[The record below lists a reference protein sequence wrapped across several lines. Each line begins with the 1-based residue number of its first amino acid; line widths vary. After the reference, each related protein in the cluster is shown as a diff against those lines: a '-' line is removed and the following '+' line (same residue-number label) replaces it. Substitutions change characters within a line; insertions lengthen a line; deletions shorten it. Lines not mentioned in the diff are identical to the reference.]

1 MLEYVKVGVRPSLY
15 NVKTLNLILLIMR
28 KAQYLFLF
36 IILMSCQSVKKNNLF
51 LEKKIPVSQLKRD
64 VDFTY
69 DKLKRF
75 HPELYWYISKTDLD
89 HKFDS
94 LKMSFRKPL
103 TPNEFYFQFSPVIAS
118 INEGHLRL
126 KAIPRKY
133 TKAEQKAFKTKRPLF
148 ALMDYQVVGDKMFV
162 KENRENVKNIKVG
175 TEILKI
181 NDENVSDLIR
191 KYRKLYSSDGKNQ
204 TFQKYFMNLS
214 FFNYYTLEKGYLDSV
229 NLQTRYDNVISDVF
243 IKRQKKTD
251 QQVDI
256 DKVKPKITTVQKVQD
271 YDASSKTYNRD
282 LKFLKTDSSI
292 AYIKVKTF
300 SATLAKKFYK
310 ETFAEIKDA
319 KSDYLILDIRD
330 NLGGSLSEI
339 NTLYSYLTDKEFTLI
354 KSPEMTSRTSGLHQN
369 YFRGQNV
376 LSSIFSAVGY
386 PFFLAGNYLLSS
398 KKEGRYYFREFASKP
413 TKPKKDAFRG
423 KIYVLVNGGS
433 FSASSIISAK
443 LKYEKRALII
453 GEETGG
459 ANDGTVAGVNNTVT
473 LPHSK
478 LALPIGLFLIRPNI
492 EFDNNNRGVIPNIE
506 VEPNFGDLSGCEE
519 DKMMKWVLDDIAFR
533 NSIVGKAK

>member
-1 MLEYVKVGVRPSLY
+1 ML
-15 NVKTLNLILLIMR
+15 
-28 KAQYLFLF
+28 
-36 IILMSCQSVKKNNLF
+36 
-51 LEKKIPVSQLKRD
+51 LEKKIPVTQLRKD

-75 HPELYWYISKTDLD
+75 HPELYWYISKDDLD
-89 HKFDS
+89 RKFDS
-94 LKMSFRKPL
+94 LKVSLTKPL
-103 TPNEFYFQFSPVIAS
+103 TPNEFYFQFSPVIAN

-133 TKAEQKAFKTKRPLF
+133 TKAEQRAFRMKKPLF
-148 ALMDYQVVGDKMFV
+148 ALMDYQIVDDKMFV
-162 KENRENVKNIKVG
+162 KENRENVENIKVG

-181 NDENVSDLIR
+181 NNEDVSDLIN
-191 KYRKLYSSDGKNQ
+191 KYKKLYSSDGRNQ
-204 TFQKYFMNLS
+204 TFQKYFMNLA

-229 NLQTRYDNVISDVF
+229 TLQARYNNVISDVF

-251 QQVDI
+251 QQMNADE
-256 DKVKPKITTVQKVQD
+256 VKPKITTVQKVQD
-271 YDASSKTYNRD
+271 YDVSSKTYNRN

-310 ETFAEIKDA
+310 ETFANIKHA

-369 YFRGQNV
+369 YFRGQNMF
-376 LSSIFSAVGY
+376 SSILSAVGY
-386 PFFLAGNYLLSS
+386 PFFLAGNYFLSS
-398 KKEGRYYFREFASKP
+398 KKDNRYYFREFASKP
-413 TKPKKDAFRG
+413 TKPRKDAFRG
-423 KIYVLVNGGS
+423 KIYVLINGGS

-443 LKYEKRALII
+443 LKYEKRAVIV

-473 LPHSK
+473 LPNSK
-478 LALPIGLFLIRPNI
+478 LTLPIGLFLIRPNI
-492 EFDNNNRGVIPNIE
+492 EFDNNSRGVMPNVE
-506 VEPNFGDLSGCEE
+506 VDPGFGDMSDQE
-519 DKMMKWVLDDIAFR
+519 DKMMNWVLDDIAFR
-533 NSIVGKAK
+533 NSIIGKTK

>member
-1 MLEYVKVGVRPSLY
+1 MLEYVKVGVCSSLY

-28 KAQYLFLF
+28 KVQYLFLF
-36 IILMSCQSVKKNNLF
+36 IVIMSCQSVRKNNLF
-51 LEKKIPVSQLKRD
+51 LEKKIPVAQLKKD

-75 HPELYWYISKTDLD
+75 HPELYWYISKADLD

-94 LKMSFRKPL
+94 LKTTITKPL
-103 TPNEFYFQFSPVIAS
+103 TPNEFFFQFSPVIAS

-133 TKAEQKAFKTKRPLF
+133 TKAEQKAFRTKRPLF
-148 ALMDYQVVGDKMFV
+148 GLMDYQVVGNKMFV
-162 KENRENVKNIKVG
+162 KENKEDVKNIKVG

-181 NDENVSDLIR
+181 NDENVSDLIS

-229 NLQTRYDNVISDVF
+229 ILQTKYNNVISDVF
-243 IKRQKKTD
+243 IKREKKTD
-251 QQVDI
+251 QQVNI
-256 DKVKPKITTVQKVQD
+256 DRVKPKITTVQKVQD
-271 YDASSKTYNRD
+271 YDAGSKTYNRD
-282 LKFLKTDSSI
+282 LKFLKSDSSV

-310 ETFAEIKDA
+310 ETFAEIKNA
-319 KSDYLILDIRD
+319 QSDYLILDIRD

-369 YFRGQNV
+369 YFRGQTI

-386 PFFLAGNYLLSS
+386 PFFLAGNYFLSS
-398 KKEGRYYFREFASKP
+398 RKGDRYYFREFASKP
-413 TKPKKDAFRG
+413 TKPKKNAFRG
-423 KIYVLVNGGS
+423 KLYVLVNGGS
-433 FSASSIISAK
+433 FSAASIISAK
-443 LKYEKRALII
+443 LKYEKRALIV

-459 ANDGTVAGVNNTVT
+459 ANDGTVAGVNNTVI
-473 LPHSK
+473 LPHSR
-478 LALPIGLFLIRPNI
+478 LVLPIGLFLIRPNI
-492 EFDNNNRGVIPNIE
+492 EFDNNSRGVMPNVEIDINFDDIP
-506 VEPNFGDLSGCEE
+506 GCEE
-519 DKMMKWVLDDIAFR
+519 DKMMKWVLDDIDFR
-533 NSIVGKAK
+533 NSIVRKAK